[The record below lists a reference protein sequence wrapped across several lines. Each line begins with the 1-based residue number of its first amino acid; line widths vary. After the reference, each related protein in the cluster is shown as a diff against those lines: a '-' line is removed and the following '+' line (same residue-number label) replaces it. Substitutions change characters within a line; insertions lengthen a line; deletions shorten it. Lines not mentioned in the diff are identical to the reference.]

1 MSSRLPNQL
10 VAVGALPLRLPFTRK
25 ERQKM
30 SPQTSAVLM
39 EQIVPRLKT
48 IVPYIKTVGSEDHAE
63 LLQDGICMAAKM
75 LHNLELRGK
84 QVTAGNVT
92 YYIALHLKS
101 GRRSYGC
108 GRTDAMFSSTQ
119 LDGKATVLS
128 METEVG
134 WDPEMNEPIRLGE
147 FLSCSQDD
155 PSMTAG
161 RNLDW
166 EMFLA
171 SHDYRYGIILKDM
184 VHDKTALEEAK
195 DMGVHYHKA
204 RELRFKMADELAEFM
219 GPDAVADSVKIPLWR
234 AGVHAERERSAC
246 RQH

>member
-1 MSSRLPNQL
+1 
-10 VAVGALPLRLPFTRK
+10 
-25 ERQKM
+25 M
-30 SPQTSAVLM
+30 SPQAGAVLM

-48 IVPYIKTVGSEDHAE
+48 IVPYIKTVGSEDQQE

-75 LHNLELRGK
+75 LHDLELRGK
-84 QVTAGNVT
+84 VVTAGNVT
-92 YYIALHLKS
+92 YYIALHLRS

-108 GRTDAMFSSTQ
+108 GRTDAMFSTTQ
-119 LDGKATVLS
+119 LDGKAQVLS

-134 WDPEMNEPIRLGE
+134 WDPETCESIRLGE

-166 EMFLA
+166 ELFLA
-171 SHDYRYGIILKDM
+171 SHDYRYGVILTDM

-195 DMGVHYHKA
+195 DMGVHYQKA
-204 RELRFKMADELAEFM
+204 RELRYKLADELAEFM
-219 GPDAVADSVKIPLWR
+219 GPDAVNDAMRR
-234 AGVHAERERSAC
+234 AHWVGDLHAERERAAC
-246 RQH
+246 RVH

>member
-1 MSSRLPNQL
+1 
-10 VAVGALPLRLPFTRK
+10 
-25 ERQKM
+25 
-30 SPQTSAVLM
+30 M

-48 IVPYIKTVGSEDHAE
+48 IVPYIKTVGSEDHSE

-75 LHNLELRGK
+75 LHDLELRGK

-119 LDGKATVLS
+119 LDGKAHVLS

-134 WDPEMNEPIRLGE
+134 FDPETMEPIRLGE

-166 EMFLA
+166 DEFID

-219 GPDAVADSVKIPLWR
+219 GPAAVADATRKPVWFGDL
-234 AGVHAERERSAC
+234 HAEREKAAC
-246 RQH
+246 RVH

>member
-1 MSSRLPNQL
+1 
-10 VAVGALPLRLPFTRK
+10 
-25 ERQKM
+25 
-30 SPQTSAVLM
+30 M

-48 IVPYIKTVGSEDHAE
+48 IVPYIKTVGSEDQQE

-75 LHNLELRGK
+75 LHDLELRGK
-84 QVTAGNVT
+84 VVTAGNVT
-92 YYIALHLKS
+92 YYIALHLRS

-108 GRTDAMFSSTQ
+108 GRTDAMFSTTQ
-119 LDGKATVLS
+119 LDGKAQVLS

-134 WDPEMNEPIRLGE
+134 WDPETCESIRLGE

-166 EMFLA
+166 ELFLA
-171 SHDYRYGIILKDM
+171 SHDYRYGVILTDM

-195 DMGVHYHKA
+195 DMGVHYQKA
-204 RELRFKMADELAEFM
+204 RELRYKLADELAEFM
-219 GPDAVADSVKIPLWR
+219 GPDAVNDAMRRPHWVGDL
-234 AGVHAERERSAC
+234 HAERERAAC
-246 RQH
+246 RVH

>member
-1 MSSRLPNQL
+1 
-10 VAVGALPLRLPFTRK
+10 
-25 ERQKM
+25 M
-30 SPQTSAVLM
+30 SPAASAVLM

-75 LHNLELRGK
+75 LHDLELRGK

-92 YYIALHLKS
+92 YYIALHLRS

-119 LDGKATVLS
+119 LDGKACVLS

-134 WDPEMNEPIRLGE
+134 FDPETMEAIRLGE

-155 PSMTAG
+155 PSTRAC
-161 RNLDW
+161 RNIDW
-166 EMFLA
+166 DEFID
-171 SHDYRYGIILKDM
+171 SHDYRYGVLLKDM
-184 VHDKTALEEAK
+184 AEGKDVLSRAKEWGKKYSRVRALKEKMEA
-195 DMGVHYHKA
+195 
-204 RELRFKMADELAEFM
+204 ELREFM
-219 GPDAVADSVKIPLWR
+219 GAEAVADALRRPAWVGDL
-234 AGVHAERERSAC
+234 HAERERAAC
-246 RQH
+246 RVH

>member
-1 MSSRLPNQL
+1 
-10 VAVGALPLRLPFTRK
+10 
-25 ERQKM
+25 M
-30 SPQTSAVLM
+30 SPAASAVLM

-75 LHNLELRGK
+75 LHDLELRGK
-84 QVTAGNVT
+84 VVTAGNVT

-134 WDPEMNEPIRLGE
+134 WDPETMEPIRLGE
-147 FLSCSQDD
+147 FLSCPQDD
-155 PSMTAG
+155 PSMAAG

-166 EMFLA
+166 EQFLA
-171 SHDYRYGIILKDM
+171 SHDYRYGEVVKNI
-184 VHDKTALEEAK
+184 VHEKTARDEANEC
-195 DMGVHYHKA
+195 GVHYHKA
-204 RELRFKMADELAEFM
+204 RSVRYKLAGELLEFM
-219 GPDAVADSVKIPLWR
+219 GLSAMADSTKKPVWWGDLN
-234 AGVHAERERSAC
+234 AEREKAAC
-246 RQH
+246 RVH